1 MSAVAG
7 RKTSGGQRDPYAV
20 LGVEPT
26 ASAGQ
31 ITSAYRRLVR
41 ALHPDATPGTSPGA
55 APDPGEPAVDGR
67 FTDVVAA
74 YGTLRDPVLRAAYDS
89 QPGARGPQGP
99 PKDPPGRR
107 VQVRI
112 RTGGAPAPS
121 VADVVVLEVTVHP
134 APSGRDALMRAG
146 PTRVAAPYDG
156 PGPPSPYPP
165 TGRDLL
171 WKWDAG

>member
-1 MSAVAG
+1 MAG

-41 ALHPDATPGTSPGA
+41 ALHPDADPGTAPG
-55 APDPGEPAVDGR
+55 PGEPAVDGR
-67 FTDVVAA
+67 FADVVAA
-74 YGTLRDPVLRAAYDS
+74 YGTLRDPALRAAYDS
-89 QPGARGPQGP
+89 RLGAGGPKGP
-99 PKDPPGRR
+99 PKDPPRCR
-107 VQVRI
+107 VPVRI
-112 RTGGAPAPS
+112 RAGGAPAPS
-121 VADVVVLEVTVHP
+121 VADVVVLEATVHP
-134 APSGRDALMRAG
+134 PPPGRDALIRAG

-156 PGPPSPYPP
+156 PGTPRPYPP
-165 TGRDLL
+165 TGWDLL

>member
-1 MSAVAG
+1 MAG

-41 ALHPDATPGTSPGA
+41 ALHPDANPG
-55 APDPGEPAVDGR
+55 PGEPAVDGR

-89 QPGARGPQGP
+89 RLGARRPKGP

-107 VQVRI
+107 VPVRT
-112 RTGGAPAPS
+112 RAKGAPTPS

-134 APSGRDALMRAG
+134 PPPGRDALMRAG
-146 PTRVAAPYDG
+146 PTRVATSYDG
-156 PGPPSPYPP
+156 PGTPRPYPP
-165 TGRDLL
+165 TGWDLL